1 MCKHHESL
9 PASFTSFSQQVLDL
23 EQKTEQNW
31 TILCSLLNNDDAAVQ
46 TGFLNF
52 ESLSGVFEY
61 FKLECIQYWH
71 DPKLQETL
79 TLPTHRPVLQQK
91 KHHKTWYT
99 LQNLVRGQRGQY
111 MPCLIL

>member
-9 PASFTSFSQQVLDL
+9 SASFTSFSQQVLDL

-52 ESLSGVFEY
+52 ESLSGVFGY
-61 FKLECIQYWH
+61 FKLECMQYWR
-71 DPKLQETL
+71 DPKLLLSFNQPLLNQICSICCLL
-79 TLPTHRPVLQQK
+79 TNYQIFLVLPS
-91 KHHKTWYT
+91 
-99 LQNLVRGQRGQY
+99 
-111 MPCLIL
+111 